1 MKFHELSVGE
11 KFKFNN
17 LEFTKIPEERVSCC
31 KVKWNGEN
39 VSTGE
44 KIVFKPLD
52 EVEKV
57 VVVTPENN

>member
-1 MKFHELSVGE
+1 MKFHELAVGE

-17 LEFTKIPEERVSCC
+17 NEFVKVTEERISCC
-31 KVKWNGEN
+31 KIRCNAQN
-39 VSTGE
+39 AATGE

-57 VVVTPENN
+57 INNN